1 MRRRDDGPGR
11 AAPGLV
17 LDSHPTPP
25 LGRPLRS
32 ASRSARG
39 SQGGID
45 AALARR
51 LKLVG
56 FDVDGVLTDNGVYIG
71 LVGDHPVEFKRFHI
85 QDGLGIRML
94 RAAGLVV
101 VWASARRSDAT
112 DLRARE
118 LTVDEVVQDNKK
130 LPAFAA
136 ILERRGVAWDESAFV
151 GDDLPDV
158 PLLTRV
164 GLPIAVANAVPE
176 AKAAARVVTTLAGG
190 QGAVR
195 EVAELI
201 LKARG
206 EWQGLLTQYFTERGD
221 VAHGASRPR

>member
-1 MRRRDDGPGR
+1 MLDR
-11 AAPGLV
+11 V
-17 LDSHPTPP
+17 L
-25 LGRPLRS
+25 
-32 ASRSARG
+32 
-39 SQGGID
+39 D

-51 LKLVG
+51 VKLVG
-56 FDVDGVLTDNGVYIG
+56 FDVDGVLTDNGVYLG

-94 RAAGLVV
+94 RSAGLLV

-112 DLRARE
+112 ELRARE
-118 LTVDEVVQDNKK
+118 LKVDELVQDNKK
-130 LPAFAA
+130 LPAFTAL
-136 ILERRGVAWDESAFV
+136 LERRSVAWEEAAFV
-151 GDDLPDV
+151 GDDLPDL

-201 LKARG
+201 LQARG
-206 EWQGLLTQYFTERGD
+206 EWQDLVTQYFVERGD
-221 VAHGASRPR
+221 VAYRADRSR

>member
-1 MRRRDDGPGR
+1 M
-11 AAPGLV
+11 
-17 LDSHPTPP
+17 LDS
-25 LGRPLRS
+25 
-32 ASRSARG
+32 A
-39 SQGGID
+39 I
-45 AALARR
+45 ARR

-56 FDVDGVLTDNGVYIG
+56 FDVDGVLTDNGVYLG
-71 LVGDHPVEFKRFHI
+71 MVGDHPVEFKRFHI

-94 RAAGLVV
+94 RSAGLAV

-112 DLRARE
+112 ELRARE
-118 LTVDEVVQDNKK
+118 LKVDELVQDNKK
-130 LPAFAA
+130 LPAFTAL
-136 ILERRGVAWDESAFV
+136 LERRGVAWEESAFV
-151 GDDLPDV
+151 GDDLPDL

-206 EWQGLLTQYFTERGD
+206 EWQDLVTKYFEEDGE
-221 VAHGASRPR
+221 VPHGAQRSR

>member
-1 MRRRDDGPGR
+1 M
-11 AAPGLV
+11 L
-17 LDSHPTPP
+17 
-25 LGRPLRS
+25 
-32 ASRSARG
+32 
-39 SQGGID
+39 D

-51 LKLVG
+51 VKLVG
-56 FDVDGVLTDNGVYIG
+56 FDVDGVLTDNGVYLG
-71 LVGDHPVEFKRFHI
+71 MVGDHPVELKRFFI
-85 QDGLGIRML
+85 QDGLGVRML

-118 LTVDEVVQDNKK
+118 LKVDEVLQDNQK
-130 LPAFAA
+130 LPAFTAL
-136 ILERRGVAWDESAFV
+136 LERRGVAWEECAFV
-151 GDDLPDV
+151 GDDLPDL

-176 AKAAARVVTTLAGG
+176 AKQAARAVTTLAGG
-190 QGAVR
+190 HGAVR

-206 EWQGLLTQYFTERGD
+206 EWPGLVTQYFLERGD
-221 VAHGASRPR
+221 VAHGAHRPR

>member
-1 MRRRDDGPGR
+1 
-11 AAPGLV
+11 V
-17 LDSHPTPP
+17 
-25 LGRPLRS
+25 RS
-32 ASRSARG
+32 ALGSGALVPRGGESAV
-39 SQGGID
+39 ID

-56 FDVDGVLTDNGVYIG
+56 FDVDGVLTDNGIYVG
-71 LVGDHPVEFKRFHI
+71 MVGDHPVELKRFHI

-94 RAAGLVV
+94 RAAELVV
-101 VWASARRSDAT
+101 VWVSARRSDAT
-112 DLRARE
+112 ELRARE
-118 LTVDEVVQDNKK
+118 LKVDEVVQDNKK
-130 LPAFAA
+130 LPAFADL
-136 ILERRGVAWDESAFV
+136 LERRGVAWDESAFV
-151 GDDLPDV
+151 GDDLADL

-206 EWQGLLTQYFTERGD
+206 EWQSLITKYFQERGD
-221 VAHGASRPR
+221 VPYGAPRPR

>member
-1 MRRRDDGPGR
+1 M
-11 AAPGLV
+11 
-17 LDSHPTPP
+17 
-25 LGRPLRS
+25 
-32 ASRSARG
+32 
-39 SQGGID
+39 ID

-56 FDVDGVLTDNGVYIG
+56 FDVDGVLTDNGVYVG

-85 QDGLGIRML
+85 HDGLGVRML

-101 VWASARRSDAT
+101 AWVSARRSEAT
-112 DLRARE
+112 ELRARE
-118 LTVDEVVQDNKK
+118 LKVDEVVQDNKK

-151 GDDLPDV
+151 GDDLPDL

-176 AKAAARVVTTLAGG
+176 AKAAARLVTTLAGG

-201 LKARG
+201 LRARG
-206 EWQGLLTQYFTERGD
+206 EWQGLLTKYFVERGD
-221 VAHGASRPR
+221 VAHGAQRSR